1 METGPRLN
9 VSSDR
14 LSKQGIEPATSGLQG
29 KWFIH
34 YITAAPIYPDHTDH
48 IGSVGSG
55 STLIESILSTEWQ
68 CFKNKTDLYK
78 VITLAF
84 DTYL

>member
-1 METGPRLN
+1 METGPWLN

-14 LSKQGIEPATSGLQG
+14 LVRPGNQPATPGLQG

-34 YITAAPIYPDHTDH
+34 NSTAAPIYMEQTNS

-68 CFKNKTDLYK
+68 CLKMKLTC
-78 VITLAF
+78 T
-84 DTYL
+84 